1 VLDGSNCMK
10 ILGLEMH
17 NLGVYRV
24 CLKSFGGNF
33 LVFFAMLLFYYF
45 ILLRSLTFFVFKSV
59 YQSFGPSKLLYMEA

>member
-10 ILGLEMH
+10 LLGREMH

-45 ILLRSLTFFVFKSV
+45 ILLRSLTFFCV
-59 YQSFGPSKLLYMEA
+59 